1 MKYSQLPE
9 GLYLVMDKGY
19 TDYHQYAQWTD
30 RGIFFVSRM
39 KNNAKFESLEEIELP
54 EDRDHEILKDETIT
68 VQYTVDKE
76 KHPLKLRRIAYWDQK
91 NQNCSS
97 S

>member
-1 MKYSQLPE
+1 MIHAAELMPCLVRFTEASRHDHTFLKDLQLPE
-9 GLYLVMDKGY
+9 GSYLVMDKGY

-68 VQYTVDKE
+68 VR
-76 KHPLKLRRIAYWDQK
+76 LF
-91 NQNCSS
+91 N
-97 S
+97 